1 MNKFI
6 EIKLSAMAPQGT
18 LWITSN
24 VEGIRWG
31 EKQKPIINRS
41 QSNENDTLLFPKEW
55 RFKKNMSNFVSGKV
69 WT

>member
-1 MNKFI
+1 MNYFKKGSD
-6 EIKLSAMAPQGT
+6 EGSR
-18 LWITSN
+18 N

-41 QSNENDTLLFPKEW
+41 QSNENDTLLFPKKW
-55 RFKKNMSNFVSGKV
+55 CFKKNISKLVSGNV